1 MVIAIIIVVF
11 QKYCTIIILIL
22 VLSFT
27 FCQSQDKY
35 NVITVDCNN
44 GNDTLCDRTIS
55 HPCKTLHTALEA
67 VRDNDTVIHIISS
80 TCSYTTMRNVT
91 LPYNVTS
98 NVTITGNGSDVTIVQ
113 CNKTGTGFG
122 FININNITISGLTLS
137 GCGQLRDSTTIK
149 SFPPNTSVFSFR
161 AALFF
166 VNVTDVAIDDV
177 VVSNSIGVG
186 VAMYDVTRNVIVRNS
201 IFRNNSV
208 PSHETRLY
216 PGGGGFSVEFTYCK
230 LGGNISST
238 CNNSNYRAS
247 YKFNNCIFERNIATI
262 INPTHTSYP
271 SETFGLHNEQFGRGG
286 GLSVFFKGHSL
297 QNVIN
302 ISDCVFDHNF
312 AVWGGGFHSDI
323 VDYST
328 GNLLTLINCNF
339 TNNHCIYNDTLIT
352 TGTGGG
358 GARIAFLFYD
368 SQSKVTDN
376 SVQFIHCRF
385 QSNTAYYGGGLSCR
399 ISKENNVTAA
409 SNSLELVDCTWEENV
424 ARTGSGV
431 DVVSHAFPHGVSPV
445 VKIVN
450 CNFTANNNAY
460 SKNPNA
466 FSLGIGALYAD
477 NIPVNFS
484 GNCAFTGNKDSAV
497 AGIATHFIFSNN
509 TSVMFYNNSGWHGA
523 GMALLGNAYF
533 IVYHNTSL
541 QFINNRAVNKG
552 GAIYYINSGQ
562 TDFLS
567 TQRCLLYYY
576 DLNAQDSTEKW
587 TTTFNFSG
595 NNASYGRSIYCTTLL
610 TCIWNNIPGNVTVG
624 EGDIVKVFNS
634 SKIFH
639 YGDQSSNEI
648 ATDAVNITNVDE
660 TKPVKIPP
668 GQFYDLNIMPVDDRG
683 QGAHPA
689 IIAETSDDNHSVD
702 IITNTS
708 GYFVILYGK
717 VNTSTSLKLHTVNNR
732 PYFTTI
738 DVTIDDCPPGFYYP
752 HDEDE
757 AEKRKRCKCSTGT
770 SEELYGITGCDNEL
784 LVAHLN
790 PQLWAGYV
798 SLEGK
803 AERLMTSG
811 CPPGYCKNYSKVR
824 LPNSAHTAI
833 DDLVCLN
840 HRGDHLCGKCKRG
853 YYVYANSPTYH
864 CGRCNDTLSN
874 HGFLILIV
882 SKYVPLTLMM
892 CFIMFFDISLVDGP
906 LNSFIVFS
914 QILIT
919 LPLYDKIGLATKRK
933 HFASVLNDIVYFIYN
948 IWNLNYFEYFV
959 KKFCTLKHNST
970 LPTLAEEYIP
980 AFYVL
985 FLCVMFFIIIPWIY
999 SCCAQ
1004 SRLQAIQNCVLKME
1018 RMCIRFRYHWS
1029 VRNSV
1034 IHSLTTFLVLSY
1046 SRITLVTFKL
1056 LAPAVLYGP
1065 GGLDS
1070 HYHKTVVWFDG
1081 TKSYFGS
1088 EHLPYALSALLMLI
1102 IFVLIPPLLLLS
1114 YPLLPV
1120 LLTRLGLQDYWIVKK
1135 LIINPLSK
1143 CVPIFDA
1150 FQSCYKDEYRFFA
1163 GLLFVY
1169 RVLALAVFAF
1179 TPTTAL
1185 NLAWLQGFLLV
1196 ILLLHCTCQPYK
1208 KRWHNFM
1215 EGSVFAVLASISII
1229 TFYRLFEAETTRT
1242 PTNVSFWMQM
1252 TLIYCPFVYF
1262 LVYTIAKVFLW
1273 LRPRIVLVKHTLSKL
1288 CGNDHPLDVADLLYS
1303 SCEFPARMK
1312 DDGDNFSTTSESTSE
1327 SVVCDDDEQ
1336 QQQQGDDDDVEMIHP
1351 VEWNDTDDNHSNIA
1365 SPNAKTWATL

>member
-1 MVIAIIIVVF
+1 M
-11 QKYCTIIILIL
+11 
-22 VLSFT
+22 
-27 FCQSQDKY
+27 
-35 NVITVDCNN
+35 ITVDCNN
-44 GNDTLCDRTIS
+44 GNDTLCKQTIS
-55 HPCKTLHTALEA
+55 HPCKTLDTALEVA
-67 VRDNDTVIHIISS
+67 RNNNFTVIQIHSG
-80 TCSYTTMRNVT
+80 TCSYTTINSTT
-91 LPYNVTS
+91 LTYD
-98 NVTITGNGSDVTIVQ
+98 NVTITGNGSDVTIVE

-122 FININNITISGLTLS
+122 FINVNNITISGLTLS
-137 GCGQLRDSTTIK
+137 GCGQLRNSTTIK
-149 SFPPNTSVFSFR
+149 SFPHNTSVFSFR
-161 AALFF
+161 AALYF
-166 VNVTDVAIDDV
+166 VNVTNVAIDDV
-177 VVSNSIGVG
+177 VVSNSIGMG
-186 VAMYDVTRNVIVRNS
+186 VAMYDVTGNVTVSNS
-201 IFRNNSV
+201 TFRNNRV
-208 PSHETRLY
+208 PSHELTLY

-230 LGGNISST
+230 LDGIISST

-247 YKFNNCIFERNIATI
+247 YVFNNCIFDDNTATT

-271 SETFGLHNEQFGRGG
+271 SETFGLANQQFGRGG

-302 ISDCVFDHNF
+302 ISDCVFDHNY

-328 GNLLTLINCNF
+328 GNVLILKNCNF
-339 TNNHCIYNDTLIT
+339 TNNHCTYNDTLIT

-368 SQSKVTDN
+368 HKQSKVTDN
-376 SVQFIHCRF
+376 SVQFINCIF
-385 QSNTAYYGGGLSCR
+385 QSNSAYYGGGLSCR
-399 ISKENNVTAA
+399 ISKENNVTVA
-409 SNSLELVDCTWEENV
+409 SNSLELIDCTWEENV

-431 DVVSHAFPHGVSPV
+431 DIISHAFPHGLSPV

-450 CNFTANNNAY
+450 CNFTANSNSY
-460 SKNPNA
+460 SKTPNA

-484 GNCAFTGNKDSAV
+484 GNCVFTGNKDSAV

-509 TSVMFYNNSGWHGA
+509 TSVMFCNNSGWHGA

-533 IVYHNTSL
+533 IVYHDTLL
-541 QFINNRAVNKG
+541 QFINNRAVTKG

-562 TDFLS
+562 KDFLS

-576 DLNAQDSTEKW
+576 DLNAQDSTENW

-624 EGDIVKVFNS
+624 GGDIVQVFNS

-639 YGDQSSNEI
+639 YDDQSSNEI
-648 ATDAVNITNVDE
+648 ATDAVNITNINE

-668 GQFYDLNIMPVDDRG
+668 GQFYHLNIMPVDDRG

-702 IITNTS
+702 IIANKS

-738 DVTIDDCPPGFYYP
+738 NVTVDDCPPGFYCP
-752 HDEDE
+752 CDEDK
-757 AEKRKRCKCSTGT
+757 AESRKRCKCSTGT
-770 SEELYGITGCDNEL
+770 SEELYGISGCDNEL

-790 PQLWAGYV
+790 PQFWAGYV
-798 SLEGK
+798 SSEGK
-803 AERLMTSG
+803 ERLMTSD
-811 CPPGYCKNYSKVR
+811 CPRGYCNDTRVR

-833 DDLVCLN
+833 DDSVCPH
-840 HRGDHLCGKCKRG
+840 HRNDHLCGNCKQG
-853 YYVYANSPTYH
+853 YYVYVNSLTYQ

-906 LNSFIVFS
+906 LNSFILFS
-914 QILIT
+914 QIFISF
-919 LPLYDKIGLATKRK
+919 PLYSKIGLATKG
-933 HFASVLNDIVYFIYN
+933 HNFATGLNDIADFIYN
-948 IWNLNYFEYFV
+948 LWNLRYFEYFV
-959 KKFCTLKHNST
+959 NKFCTLKYDSA
-970 LPTLAEEYIP
+970 LPTLVEEYVP

-985 FLCVMFFIIIPWIY
+985 FLCVMFFIVIPWIY
-999 SCCAQ
+999 NCCAH

-1065 GGLDS
+1065 GGQDS
-1070 HYHKTVVWFDG
+1070 SYQKTVVWFDG

-1088 EHLPYALSALLMLI
+1088 EHLPYALGALLMLI
-1102 IFVLIPPLLLLS
+1102 TFVLIPPLLLLS

-1120 LLTRLGLQDYWIVKK
+1120 LLTRLRLQDYWIVKK

-1185 NLAWLQGFLLV
+1185 NLAWLQGFLLA

-1208 KRWHNFM
+1208 KRWHNFI

-1229 TFYRLFEAETTRT
+1229 TFYRLFEAETTDT

-1252 TLIYCPFVYF
+1252 ILIYCPLVYF
-1262 LVYTIAKVFLW
+1262 LVYTSAKVFLW
-1273 LRPRIVLVKHTLSKL
+1273 LRPRIVLVKHTLLNL
-1288 CGNDHPLDVADLLYS
+1288 CGNDHPLNVADLLYS
-1303 SCEFPARMK
+1303 NREFPAVWKTMLTITLLLVK
-1312 DDGDNFSTTSESTSE
+1312 
-1327 SVVCDDDEQ
+1327 V
-1336 QQQQGDDDDVEMIHP
+1336 P
-1351 VEWNDTDDNHSNIA
+1351 VSLLYVMMMSSN
-1365 SPNAKTWATL
+1365 NNNKVMMMMMLK